1 MRKLSVFIVIVFT
14 ACALAATVGI
24 INYEMTKEKSA
35 PALLKVSDISLPE
48 GLRQEEFGLFFYDE
62 NGEKYRSDGDTS
74 FDGNKPLVI
83 LSYAL
88 MEGIENDENDD
99 IYSLWQAFGYNV
111 GVLIWNQLSEDD
123 GAAVEEKIWSAG
135 GAFIKRTVKG
145 GHAKKRL
152 QYSVAECMT
161 AYYLDFMAA
170 SGFEGG
176 EIRFVGHSVGGQL
189 LIAMSS
195 YLLTLEQ
202 NGLIGKDFLPDRV
215 TLLDCFLTNNLSGKY
230 INWLEKP
237 LNGSVFSAIDT
248 VKALKEKGAAVEYV
262 RSSFI
267 DMYTE
272 TGGGAKDGFEKVTA
286 QTAFLELRSDWL
298 DYGINESMLSSFGEK
313 HLFSRR
319 WYKNAL
325 AEPLPFDY
333 SSEETLQ
340 YGISPN
346 TPTSYIYARAGAK
359 YLMQLNFT
367 EFGGDDRQYSTN
379 SKVPLVSGFAV
390 LDGDGCLG
398 SRLKDR
404 IDGVKV
410 ELYLT
415 EESGGRLITSSI
427 TKNGGFYQLPIEPIY
442 IFNTEGKEFYI
453 AITPPE
459 GYNIS
464 GKPDCAGYFLMKND
478 INQDGKSDSFFIY
491 NTEQL
496 KIINIGLTHG

>member
-1 MRKLSVFIVIVFT
+1 MRKLSVFIVIVLT

-24 INYEMTKEKSA
+24 INYETTKETSTL
-35 PALLKVSDISLPE
+35 ALLKSCDISLPE
-48 GLRQEEFGLFFYDE
+48 ELRQEEFGLFFYDE
-62 NGEKYRSDGDTS
+62 NGGKHRADEDTS
-74 FDGNKPLVI
+74 FDRKNPLVI

-88 MEGIENDENDD
+88 MQGIEEDENDD
-99 IYSLWQAFGYNV
+99 IYSLWQERGYNV

-123 GAAVEEKIWSAG
+123 GAAIEEKIWSG
-135 GAFIKRTVKG
+135 GGVFIKRTTKG
-145 GHAKKRL
+145 GYAKKKL

-170 SGFEGG
+170 SGFEGE

-189 LIAMSS
+189 LTAMSS

-202 NGLIGKDFLPDRV
+202 NGLIGEDFLPDRL
-215 TLLDCFLTNNLSGKY
+215 TLLDSFFTNNLSGEY
-230 INWLEKP
+230 ISWLEKP
-237 LNGSVFSAIDT
+237 LNGSVFLAAST
-248 VKALKEKGAAVEYV
+248 LKSLKEKGVAVEYV

-272 TGGGAKDGFEKVTA
+272 TGAGAKGGFEKLTE
-286 QTAFLELRSDWL
+286 QTVFLELRSDWL
-298 DYGINESMLSSFGEK
+298 YYGDNEPILTSLAEK

-325 AEPLPFDY
+325 VFQAPFDY

-340 YGISPN
+340 YGVSPN
-346 TPTSYIYARAGAK
+346 TPTSYTYARAGTK
-359 YLMQLNFT
+359 YIMQLNYT
-367 EFGGDDRQYSTN
+367 EYGGDDRQYSTN
-379 SKVPLVSGFAV
+379 SRVPLISGFAV
-390 LDGDGCLG
+390 LDEDGCLG

-404 IDGVKV
+404 VDGVKV
-410 ELYLT
+410 GLYLT
-415 EESGGRLITSSI
+415 EESGGRLITSTT
-427 TKNGGFYQLPIEPIY
+427 TKKGGFYQLPIEPIY

-464 GKPDCAGYFLMKND
+464 GKTDCAGYFLMKNG
-478 INQDGKSDSFFIY
+478 INQNAKSDSFFIY

-496 KIINIGLTHG
+496 KIINIGLTYG